1 MDYTIIY
8 PTSFDEIDPKD
19 DNMDVCVRF
28 VDGREYTLVF
38 ATPQNIITQM
48 AGEGKRYL
56 EPGLPFLYVKEL
68 TETNIEDCIAAIA
81 GDRSLMNL
89 YGGDLG
95 NIG

>member
-1 MDYTIIY
+1 M
-8 PTSFDEIDPKD
+8 
-19 DNMDVCVRF
+19 F
-28 VDGREYTLVF
+28 VSAL
-38 ATPQNIITQM
+38 QM

-95 NIG
+95 NHWINEKQASHDACFSFIRKSAPPIARQ